1 LTSIPEARRA
11 GVAFVSDDRRGAGL
25 MLRDSVERNLVASVL
40 RRVSPFFLM
49 SPARQARLASQAI
62 KAFDVRP
69 PRPELAVGALSGGN
83 QQKIA
88 LAKEV
93 LGQPRLLLLDEPT
106 RGVDVG
112 AKGEIYARIRE
123 LAAQGVGILV
133 ASSEMPELIGLCD
146 RIVVLR
152 AGRTVAEFPAGAA
165 EDDILAVAE
174 SNQDDSDE

>member
-1 LTSIPEARRA
+1 
-11 GVAFVSDDRRGAGL
+11 
-25 MLRDSVERNLVASVL
+25 
-40 RRVSPFFLM
+40 M
-49 SPARQARLASQAI
+49 SQARQAGLARQAI

-69 PRPELAVGALSGGN
+69 PRPELLVGALSGGN

-93 LGQPRLLLLDEPT
+93 LGEPRLLLLDEPT

-152 AGRTVAEFPAGAA
+152 GGRTVAEFPAGAA